1 MQPSLRNIGRRHA
14 WHVLV
19 RKGEETGGEVVEEA
33 ARAAGGVAQ
42 VFVVRRWAVF
52 GGAGQDGDD
61 NNDNIDPS
69 STIPEECRMLLH
81 LLESS
86 RSAGGQF

>member
-14 WHVLV
+14 WHVRV
-19 RKGEETGGEVVEEA
+19 RKEEVGGEVVEEA

-42 VFVVRRWAVF
+42 VFVVRRRGAVF

-61 NNDNIDPS
+61 NNDNIDPA
-69 STIPEECRMLLH
+69 STFPEECKMSLH
-81 LLESS
+81 LLEKS
-86 RSAGGQF
+86 RSD